1 MSVSDFSYDSNYGA
15 KVLMDMAH
23 GGILETTEVGNGE
36 TAGAVHVIAHSLPQR
51 LRDLASSFEKK
62 GFWSSKYR
70 VADLMNELADDI
82 ENNKNLDGWNRLN
95 LPEEVEAM
103 IEPAWYMRLVV
114 RFGMF
119 IPIVLSWWSIR
130 QATSAYAKLSSNDLS
145 DNSFLYWWVQG
156 MQGRL
161 LWFERLPNAA
171 LLTAGSIAILGL
183 TGLFAGVPL
192 ARLRKDINR
201 EMQKAQIYIGQHAA
215 FSPEEIRGAVSLLL
229 AEMLTAGNTLRKSS
243 TEGLKV
249 IEKVSEQFETLRAY
263 VADQSKLVGGELKT
277 SVESSTSASN
287 ALMKSVESS
296 REASVALGVSSQS
309 LKDSITPINEMIR
322 SANSLAT
329 SSLSA
334 SETLR
339 DMVQSVPVAFHD
351 PIGGM
356 ISAGEF
362 LADAVAE
369 MARQMGSLESL
380 FAAVGHTR
388 GAAEIQGL
396 LMRIETASASVA
408 AGQNNF
414 SDLLMGIEAA
424 STSVAAG
431 QTTFNNQAN
440 EWWRDLQSLQQGMS
454 SLTDELNSLK
464 IEIRQ
469 QRPPE
474 NF

>member
-1 MSVSDFSYDSNYGA
+1 
-15 KVLMDMAH
+15 MAH
-23 GGILETTEVGNGE
+23 GGILETTDVGNGG
-36 TAGAVHVIAHSLPQR
+36 TAEVAKGKAYLLAIR
-51 LRDLASSFEKK
+51 LRALASNFEKK

-70 VADLMNELADDI
+70 VADLMKELADDI

-103 IEPAWYMRLVV
+103 IEPAWYVRLVV

>member
-1 MSVSDFSYDSNYGA
+1 
-15 KVLMDMAH
+15 
-23 GGILETTEVGNGE
+23 
-36 TAGAVHVIAHSLPQR
+36 
-51 LRDLASSFEKK
+51 
-62 GFWSSKYR
+62 
-70 VADLMNELADDI
+70 
-82 ENNKNLDGWNRLN
+82 
-95 LPEEVEAM
+95 
-103 IEPAWYMRLVV
+103 
-114 RFGMF
+114 
-119 IPIVLSWWSIR
+119 
-130 QATSAYAKLSSNDLS
+130 
-145 DNSFLYWWVQG
+145 

-161 LWFERLPNAA
+161 SWFERLPNAA
-171 LLTAGSIAILGL
+171 LLTAGSIAVLGL

-192 ARLRKDINR
+192 ARIRKDINR

-215 FSPEEIRGAVSLLL
+215 FSPDEIRGAVSLLL
-229 AEMLTAGNTLRKSS
+229 SEMLSAGYALDKSS

-249 IEKVSEQFETLRAY
+249 IEKVSEQFEILRAY

-329 SSLSA
+329 SSLTA
-334 SETLR
+334 SSTLEK
-339 DMVQSVPVAFHD
+339 MVESVPGAFHD

-396 LMRIETASASVA
+396 LMRIE
-408 AGQNNF
+408 
-414 SDLLMGIEAA
+414 AA

-431 QTTFNNQAN
+431 QNNFNNQAN
-440 EWWRDLQSLQQGMS
+440 GWWNDLQSLQKGMS

-464 IEIRQ
+464 NEIRQ